1 MGAEAGGGE
10 EAVAPG
16 PLEGV
21 AWPVGTEFESG
32 VAVAGG
38 AILEVRVVVSLVGLF

>member
-1 MGAEAGGGE
+1 MGAEAGDGE
-10 EAVAPG
+10 EAAMPG

-21 AWPVGTEFESG
+21 IWPVGTEFESSA
-32 VAVAGG
+32 AVAGW

>member
-1 MGAEAGGGE
+1 M
-10 EAVAPG
+10 VTLG

-21 AWPVGTEFESG
+21 AWLAATEFESG